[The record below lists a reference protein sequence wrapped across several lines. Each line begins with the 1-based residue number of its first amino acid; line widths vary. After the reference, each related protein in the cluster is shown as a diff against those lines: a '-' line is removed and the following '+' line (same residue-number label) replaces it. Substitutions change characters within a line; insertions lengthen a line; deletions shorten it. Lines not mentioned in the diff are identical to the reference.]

1 MHKIQ
6 RQLHKDH
13 FHLQRLLHCLS
24 HEIDCYSF
32 DSKRAPDLD
41 VILSALDYVRIYP
54 DKWHHP
60 AEDVIFE
67 KLIQK
72 KVKESE
78 LIKELQNEHQQ
89 IIQETNRVLELF
101 NNVAED
107 CIVTADELL
116 TAARHF
122 ITLQIQHLEKEN
134 EHVYPLMDSSFS
146 EKDWREIEKE
156 VILQSDPLF
165 GSTSKKEYDH
175 LYRYIIT
182 LEKSKEN

>member
-6 RQLHKDH
+6 RQLHTDH
-13 FHLQRLLHCLS
+13 FHLQRLLNCFS
-24 HEIDCYSF
+24 HEIDCYDF
-32 DSKRAPDLD
+32 DSKCEPNLD
-41 VILSALDYVRIYP
+41 VILSSLDYVHIYP

-72 KVKESE
+72 SVKESE

-89 IIQETNRVLELF
+89 IIYETNKVLELF

-107 CIVTADELL
+107 CIVPANELL

-122 ITLQIQHLEKEN
+122 ITLQKHHLEKEN
-134 EHVYPLMDSSFS
+134 EHVYPLMDTSFS
-146 EKDWREIEKE
+146 DKDWREIEKE
-156 VILQSDPLF
+156 VTLQSDPLF
-165 GSTSKKEYDH
+165 DNRSKKEYDH